1 MARLLKILLLLIAA
15 FVGVG
20 VLASLALFLFFDPN
34 DFRDEISG
42 GVKKATGRDLIIEG
56 DISLSVFPWIAVEIG
71 RTELGNAQGFGDEP
85 FLSFEEARL
94 SVRLLPLL
102 IRQEVAVGAA
112 SLDSLT
118 VNLQVNKAGV
128 TNWDD
133 LTDAGEAKPDEPSDD
148 ESGSTGAIDIANIA
162 VSNASISYSDAQ
174 AGSTSSITGLS
185 LETGRIAVG
194 SPFDVDADFTFE
206 SKPGDIGGA
215 LAISGTFLLGEGMA
229 QVDID
234 NLNVSGSLDGVAAEA
249 TEFNFDARA
258 MKIDTQGQNVTLGEM
273 DLGILGLSMTAD
285 VAPFS
290 YAGDPHPEA
299 TLTVQEFS
307 LKDLMATL
315 GEEPPE
321 TADANALQRVSFSA
335 HAAVGSTS
343 IALTEMQLSLD
354 DTNMVGT
361 LSLPLASDGTLLFDL
376 AVDSIVL
383 DHYMAPS
390 SDTDQVS
397 DDTGDANVEI
407 PADMIRALN
416 ANGKFTMAQATLS
429 GIVFENLELGLNS
442 ANGKLRLHPI
452 SAEMFDGA
460 YNGDIRVDASGDEP
474 AISVDEK
481 IVDVQLSSL
490 AKAMY
495 GVENVSGTINGS
507 FVLSGRGVDLDAI
520 RRDLDG
526 NISFVLADGEWQGK
540 DIWYEIRKARA
551 TLKQETPPE
560 PRLPA
565 RTEFSSVSASGVVT
579 NGVMENRDFLAE
591 LPFLRLTGAGKVD
604 FVEASLDYG
613 MDASVI
619 ESPEFAGEVSAAEL
633 KDFTSVVIPLK
644 ISGPLASPSI
654 TPDIE
659 ILIRREVE
667 KEIDKQKDVLLDRLL
682 GGDKKPADGEPAD
695 EESADG
701 EEEEEEQDAED
712 LIKDALKDL
721 FKD

>member
-20 VLASLALFLFFDPN
+20 VLASIALFLFFDPN

-42 GVKKATGRDLIIEG
+42 AAKKATGRDLIIEG
-56 DISLSVFPWIAVEIG
+56 DISLSVFPWVAVEIG

-85 FLSFEEARL
+85 FLSFEKAHL

-102 IRQEVAVGAA
+102 LRQEVAVGTA

-128 TNWDD
+128 SNWDD
-133 LTDAGEAKPDEPSDD
+133 LADAGEAKPDEPSGD
-148 ESGSTGAIDIANIA
+148 ESTSTSAIDIANIS

-174 AGSTSSITGLS
+174 AGSSSSITGLS
-185 LETGRIAVG
+185 LETGQIAVG
-194 SPFDVDADFTFE
+194 SPFNVDADFTFE
-206 SKPGDIGGA
+206 SKPGDIGGV

-229 QVDID
+229 TIDID
-234 NLNVSGSLDGVAAEA
+234 NLNVTGSLDGVAAEA

-258 MKIDTQGQNVTLGEM
+258 MKVDTQGQNVTLGEM

-299 TLTVQEFS
+299 TLTVHEFS

-335 HAAVGSTS
+335 NAAVGSTS

-361 LSLPLASDGTLLFDL
+361 LTLPLASDGTLLFDL

-390 SDTDQVS
+390 SDTDQAS
-397 DDTGDANVEI
+397 ESTGDANVEI

-416 ANGKFTMAQATLS
+416 ASGKFTMEQATLS
-429 GIVFENLELGLNS
+429 GVVFENLELGLNS

-452 SAEMFDGA
+452 AAEMFDGA
-460 YNGDIRVDASGDEP
+460 YKGDIRVDASGSEP
-474 AISVDEK
+474 AISVNEK
-481 IVDVQLSSL
+481 IVDVQLASL

-495 GVENVSGTINGS
+495 GVENVSGTIDGT
-507 FVLSGRGVDLDAI
+507 FALSGRGADLDAI
-520 RRDLDG
+520 RQDLDG
-526 NISFVLADGEWQGK
+526 NISFALADGEWQGK
-540 DIWYEIRKARA
+540 DIWYELRKARA
-551 TLKQETPPE
+551 KLKQETPPE

-565 RTEFSSVSASGVVT
+565 RTEFSSVSASGTVT

-591 LPFLRLTGAGKVD
+591 LPFLRLTGAGKID
-604 FVEASLDYG
+604 FVQASLDYS
-613 MDASVI
+613 MDARVI

-654 TPDIE
+654 MPDIE
-659 ILIRREVE
+659 ILIQREVE
-667 KEIDKQKDVLLDRLL
+667 KEIEKQKDALLDRLL
-682 GGDKKPADGEPAD
+682 GGDKKPADGEAAD

-701 EEEEEEQDAED
+701 EKEEEQDAED

-721 FKD
+721 FRD

>member
-102 IRQEVAVGAA
+102 IRQEVAVGTA

-133 LTDAGEAKPDEPSDD
+133 LADAGEAKPDEPSDD
-148 ESGSTGAIDIANIA
+148 ESTSTSAIDIADIS

-185 LETGRIAVG
+185 LVTGRIAVG
-194 SPFDVDADFTFE
+194 SPFDLDADFTFE

-234 NLNVSGSLDGVAAEA
+234 DLNVSGSLDGVAAEA

-315 GEEPPE
+315 GEEAPE

-335 HAAVGSTS
+335 HAAVGSTA

-361 LSLPLASDGTLLFDL
+361 LSLPLASDGALLFDL

-390 SDTDQVS
+390 SDTDQES
-397 DDTGDANVEI
+397 ESTGDANVEI
-407 PADMIRALN
+407 PTGMIRALN
-416 ANGKFTMAQATLS
+416 AKGKFTMEQATLS

-495 GVENVSGTINGS
+495 DVENVSGTINGS

-540 DIWYEIRKARA
+540 DIWYELRKARA
-551 TLKQETPPE
+551 SLKQETPPE

-604 FVEASLDYG
+604 FVEASLDYR

-659 ILIRREVE
+659 VLIRQEVE
-667 KEIDKQKDVLLDRLL
+667 KEIEKQKDALLDRLL
-682 GGDKKPADGEPAD
+682 GGDKKPTDGEPAD

-701 EEEEEEQDAED
+701 EEEEEQDAED

>member
-102 IRQEVAVGAA
+102 IRQEVAVGTA

-133 LTDAGEAKPDEPSDD
+133 LADAGEAKPDEPSDD
-148 ESGSTGAIDIANIA
+148 ESTSTSAIDIADIS

-185 LETGRIAVG
+185 LVTGRIAVG
-194 SPFDVDADFTFE
+194 SPFDLDADFTFE

-234 NLNVSGSLDGVAAEA
+234 DLNVSGSLDGVAAEA

-315 GEEPPE
+315 GEEAPE

-335 HAAVGSTS
+335 HAAVGSTA

-361 LSLPLASDGTLLFDL
+361 LSLPLASDGALLFDL

-390 SDTDQVS
+390 SDTDQES
-397 DDTGDANVEI
+397 ESTGDANVEI
-407 PADMIRALN
+407 PTGMIRALN
-416 ANGKFTMAQATLS
+416 AKGKFTMEQATLS

-495 GVENVSGTINGS
+495 DVENVSGTINGS

-540 DIWYEIRKARA
+540 DIWYELRKARA
-551 TLKQETPPE
+551 SLKQETPPE

-604 FVEASLDYG
+604 FVEASLDYR

-659 ILIRREVE
+659 VLIRQEVE
-667 KEIDKQKDVLLDRLL
+667 KEIEKQKDALLDRLL

-701 EEEEEEQDAED
+701 EEEEEQDAED

>member
-20 VLASLALFLFFDPN
+20 VLASIALFLFFDPN

-42 GVKKATGRDLIIEG
+42 AVKKATGRDLIIEG

-102 IRQEVAVGAA
+102 LRREVAVGTA

-133 LTDAGEAKPDEPSDD
+133 LADAGEAKPDEPSDD
-148 ESGSTGAIDIANIA
+148 ESASTSAIDIANIS

-174 AGSTSSITGLS
+174 AGSSSSITGLS
-185 LETGRIAVG
+185 LATGQIAVG

-206 SKPGDIGGA
+206 SKPADIGGVVS
-215 LAISGTFLLGEGMA
+215 ISGTFLLGEGMA
-229 QVDID
+229 TIAID
-234 NLNVSGSLDGVAAEA
+234 NLNVSGSLDGVAAGA

-258 MKIDTQGQNVTLGEM
+258 MKVDTQGQNVTLGEM

-290 YAGDPHPEA
+290 YAGDPHPKA
-299 TLTVQEFS
+299 TLTVHEFS

-335 HAAVGSTS
+335 NAAVGSTS

-361 LSLPLASDGTLLFDL
+361 LSLPLASNGTLLFDL

-390 SDTDQVS
+390 SDTDQAS
-397 DDTGDANVEI
+397 ESTGDTNVEI

-416 ANGKFTMAQATLS
+416 ASGKFTMEQATLS

-442 ANGKLRLHPI
+442 AHGKLRLHPI
-452 SAEMFDGA
+452 AADMFDGA

-474 AISVDEK
+474 AISVNEK

-495 GVENVSGTINGS
+495 GIENVSGTINGT
-507 FVLSGRGVDLDAI
+507 FVLSGRGADLDAI
-520 RRDLDG
+520 RQDLDG
-526 NISFVLADGEWQGK
+526 NISFALANGEWQGK
-540 DIWYEIRKARA
+540 DVWYELRKARA
-551 TLKQETPPE
+551 KLKQETPPE

-565 RTEFSSVSASGVVT
+565 RTEFTSVSASGTVT
-579 NGVMENRDFLAE
+579 NGVMKNRDFLAE
-591 LPFLRLTGAGKVD
+591 LPFLRLTGAGKID
-604 FVEASLDYG
+604 FVQASLDYA
-613 MDASVI
+613 MDARVI

-654 TPDIE
+654 VPDIE

-667 KEIDKQKDVLLDRLL
+667 KEIEKQKEVLLDRLF
-682 GGDKKPADGEPAD
+682 GGDKKPADDEAAD
-695 EESADG
+695 EESAEG
-701 EEEEEEQDAED
+701 EKEQDAED

-721 FKD
+721 FRD

>member
-20 VLASLALFLFFDPN
+20 VLASIALFLFFDPN

-42 GVKKATGRDLIIEG
+42 AVKKATGRDLIIEG

-102 IRQEVAVGAA
+102 LRREVAVGTA

-133 LTDAGEAKPDEPSDD
+133 LADAGEAQPDEPSGD
-148 ESGSTGAIDIANIA
+148 ESASSSAIDIANIS

-174 AGSTSSITGLS
+174 AGSSSSITGLS
-185 LETGRIAVG
+185 LATGQIAVG

-206 SKPGDIGGA
+206 SKPADIGGVVS
-215 LAISGTFLLGEGMA
+215 ISGTFLLGEGMA
-229 QVDID
+229 TIAID
-234 NLNVSGSLDGVAAEA
+234 NLNVSGSLDGVAAGA

-258 MKIDTQGQNVTLGEM
+258 MKVDTQGQNVTLGEM

-290 YAGDPHPEA
+290 YAGDPHPKA
-299 TLTVQEFS
+299 TLTVHEFS

-335 HAAVGSTS
+335 NAAVGSTS

-361 LSLPLASDGTLLFDL
+361 LSLPLASNGTLLFDL

-390 SDTDQVS
+390 SDTDQAS
-397 DDTGDANVEI
+397 ESTGDTNVEI

-416 ANGKFTMAQATLS
+416 ASGKFTMEQATLS
-429 GIVFENLELGLNS
+429 GIVFENLELGLTS
-442 ANGKLRLHPI
+442 AHGKLRLHPI
-452 SAEMFDGA
+452 AADMFDGA

-474 AISVDEK
+474 AISVNEK

-495 GVENVSGTINGS
+495 GIENVSGTINGT
-507 FVLSGRGVDLDAI
+507 FVLSGRGADLDAI
-520 RRDLDG
+520 RQDLDG
-526 NISFVLADGEWQGK
+526 NISFALANGEWQGK
-540 DIWYEIRKARA
+540 DVWYELRKARA
-551 TLKQETPPE
+551 KLKQETPPE

-565 RTEFSSVSASGVVT
+565 RTEFTSVSASGTVT

-591 LPFLRLTGAGKVD
+591 LPFLRLTGAGKID
-604 FVEASLDYG
+604 FVQASLDYA
-613 MDASVI
+613 MDARVI

-654 TPDIE
+654 VPDIE

-667 KEIDKQKDVLLDRLL
+667 KEIEKQKEVLLDRLF
-682 GGDKKPADGEPAD
+682 GGDKKPADDEAAD
-695 EESADG
+695 EESAEG
-701 EEEEEEQDAED
+701 EKEQDAED

-721 FKD
+721 FRD